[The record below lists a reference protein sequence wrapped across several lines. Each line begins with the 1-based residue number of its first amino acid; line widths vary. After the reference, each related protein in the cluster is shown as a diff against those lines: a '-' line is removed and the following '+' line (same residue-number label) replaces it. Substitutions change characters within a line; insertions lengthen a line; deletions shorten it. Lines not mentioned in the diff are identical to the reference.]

1 MEQKKYEILRR
12 SANWKNLYFYQ
23 KADTI
28 YRLTFVFCER
38 FMAKYGDRTVDQ
50 MIQAARSGKQNIVE
64 GSEDGKTSTEMEMKL
79 LNVARSSIDELR
91 EDYKDFISSRN
102 IPLWDKTNPRYAKMQ
117 EFTKK
122 NNTTEQYEAY
132 LYKWSLEEMAN
143 IGLTLCYQVDAMMN
157 SYLQKLEKDF
167 VAQGG
172 IKERMHAARTGYRQ
186 KQDEKMIDLQKKI
199 AEQETTIKS
208 LTADNA
214 QWKIKYQELH
224 EKAAQAYLELK
235 KELEETKKRL
245 GEAKKKIE
253 EG

>member
-23 KADTI
+23 KADTL
-28 YRLTFVFCER
+28 YQLTFVFCER

-64 GSEDGKTSTEMEMKL
+64 GSEDGKTSTEMELKL

-102 IPLWDKTNPRYAKMQ
+102 LPLWDKSNPRFAKMQ

-122 NNTTEQYEAY
+122 NNTTDQYEEY

-157 SYLQKLEKDF
+157 SYLQKLEKEF
-167 VAQGG
+167 VSKGG
-172 IKERMHAARTGYRQ
+172 IKERMHAARTGFR
-186 KQDEKMIDLQKKI
+186 KEQDEKMTVLEKKV
-199 AEQETTIKS
+199 AEQDATIKA
-208 LTADNA
+208 LIEENA
-214 QWKIKYQELH
+214 ILKTRYDELH
-224 EKAAQAYLELK
+224 EKASKAYLKLK
-235 KELEETKKRL
+235 KELEE
-245 GEAKKKIE
+245 AKKKTQRE
-253 EG
+253 K